1 MLDGAPSI
9 GSSPL
14 GSPRSSMESARSTES
29 VSTIASSDTGRS
41 DVRAPLV
48 RSGRALPGEERHGST
63 LSRVY
68 ALRRSGSGRSSVSN
82 LSNLSNESHV
92 TGWRHLSDDG
102 HVSHDGRTID
112 EDHVGDDGH
121 VSDAAASENGMGLM
135 GERPE
140 QQIALMSQIKL
151 SIFSNLQAAA
161 KSFTDFANQAASMY
175 AQLMSYI
182 NTHV

>member
-1 MLDGAPSI
+1 MDST
-9 GSSPL
+9 
-14 GSPRSSMESARSTES
+14 RSES
-29 VSTIASSDTGRS
+29 VSSMASTDIGGS
-41 DVRAPLV
+41 DVHAPLV
-48 RSGRALPGEERHGST
+48 RSGRALPGEQGHGST

-68 ALRRSGSGRSSVSN
+68 ALHRSRSGRSSVSN
-82 LSNLSNESHV
+82 LSNLSNESRV
-92 TGWRHLSDDG
+92 TGWRPLSDGGD
-102 HVSHDGRTID
+102 VTHDGRTLD
-112 EDHVGDDGH
+112 EDH

-175 AQLMSYI
+175 SQLMSYI